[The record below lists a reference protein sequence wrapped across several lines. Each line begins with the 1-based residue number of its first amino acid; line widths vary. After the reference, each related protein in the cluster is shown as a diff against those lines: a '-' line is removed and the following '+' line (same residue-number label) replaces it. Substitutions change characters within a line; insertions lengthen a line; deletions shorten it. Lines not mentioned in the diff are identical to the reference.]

1 MEIRAEQLNILLHAI
16 KDIVKNKNCP
26 DWVAKRLTDAVKNAK
41 NQQTDNSSTNQ
52 ETKQYVIDTELKP
65 FVIDEIVASNVE
77 NDICLYKIIDILDK
91 VGGITLYNLQIINGN
106 KDNPPGLIIHN
117 IPETLLVHIKC
128 YEQKD

>member
-41 NQQTDNSSTNQ
+41 NQQVDNSSTNQ

-117 IPETLLVHIKC
+117 IPETLLVHIKY
-128 YEQKD
+128 YE

>member
-41 NQQTDNSSTNQ
+41 NQQVNNSSTNQ

-77 NDICLYKIIDILDK
+77 NDICLYKIIEILDK

-128 YEQKD
+128 YE